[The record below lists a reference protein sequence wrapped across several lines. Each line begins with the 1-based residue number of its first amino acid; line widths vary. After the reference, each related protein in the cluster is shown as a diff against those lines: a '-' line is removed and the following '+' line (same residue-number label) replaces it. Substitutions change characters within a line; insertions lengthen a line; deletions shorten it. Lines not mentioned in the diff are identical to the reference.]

1 MTTRIDQRGA
11 RAAGHVVAGNLVVN
25 NNYPATSRAP
35 GIVEQLLDKLQ
46 LEISKNAEVRHTVES
61 LKYFYEHRAAV
72 DGIVGL
78 EAKLEA
84 GGRTS
89 ELYGAYAKKEQ
100 FAKVLETWSLYASAQ
115 EIFAYLLAGAEHHF
129 TMHVYP
135 QLDKLDQVQVNELI
149 DNLIVMP
156 TISECGTT
164 VFTLNHG
171 IVMGMIYWL
180 AEQCFVKWHV

>member
-1 MTTRIDQRGA
+1 MATRIDQRGA
-11 RAAGHVVAGNLVVN
+11 RADGDIVAGDKIVN
-25 NNYPATSRAP
+25 HNYPATNRTP
-35 GIVEQLLDKLQ
+35 GIVEQLLEKLQ
-46 LEISKNAEVRHTVES
+46 SEIGKNAEVRQTVES
-61 LKYFYEHRAAV
+61 LKYFYEHREAA

-78 EAKLEA
+78 EAKLGA

-89 ELYGAYAKKEQ
+89 ELYVALAKKEQ
-100 FAKVLETWSLYASAQ
+100 FAKLLETWSLYASAQ

-135 QLDKLDQVQVNELI
+135 KLGELDQVQINQLI
-149 DNLIVMP
+149 DNLIVTP
-156 TISECGTT
+156 TIVECGTT

-180 AEQCFVKWHV
+180 AEQCFVRWHT

>member
-1 MTTRIDQRGA
+1 M
-11 RAAGHVVAGNLVVN
+11 AGDKIVN
-25 NNYPATSRAP
+25 NTYPATNRAP

-46 LEISKNAEVRHTVES
+46 AEISKNAEVRHTVES
-61 LKYFYEHRAAV
+61 LKHFYEHKEAA

-78 EAKLEA
+78 EAKLKA

-89 ELYGAYAKKEQ
+89 ELYVAYAKKEQ
-100 FAKVLETWSLYASAQ
+100 FAKLLEMWSLYASAQ

-129 TMHVYP
+129 TMHVHP
-135 QLDKLDQVQVNELI
+135 KLGELDKVQVNQLI
-149 DNLIVMP
+149 DTLIVTP
-156 TISECGTT
+156 TIAECGTT

-180 AEQCFVKWHV
+180 AEQCFVRWHT